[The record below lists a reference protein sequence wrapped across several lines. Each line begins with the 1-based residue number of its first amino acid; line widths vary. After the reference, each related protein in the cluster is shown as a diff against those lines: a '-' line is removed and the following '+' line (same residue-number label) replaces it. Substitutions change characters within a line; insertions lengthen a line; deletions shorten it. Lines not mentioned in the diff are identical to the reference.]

1 VTLQLQPLL
10 NRIKQIGENYSKTPT
25 QVLSLFLMHSVFLF
39 PCPKTLRKIQKSNCV
54 IHIKL
59 SKCTPSI
66 LHQIICLL
74 VLLCCAVQIALN
86 WLVAQGNVIPI
97 PGAKNAEQAK
107 EFAGA
112 IGWSLTDNEVS
123 ELRSLASEIKPV
135 VGFPVEYL

>member
-1 VTLQLQPLL
+1 MFLQYLFISQ
-10 NRIKQIGENYSKTPT
+10 SKAQLEVEYTIR
-25 QVLSLFLMHSVFLF
+25 V
-39 PCPKTLRKIQKSNCV
+39 K
-54 IHIKL
+54 
-59 SKCTPSI
+59 PSI
-66 LHQIICLL
+66 N
-74 VLLCCAVQIALN
+74 VKYMFFFWFCCVVQVALN

-123 ELRSLASEIKPV
+123 ELRSMASEINPV